1 MSSNASFD
9 VILEDA
15 VTSGL
20 ETQLGETA
28 KVLCLYLDPRIA
40 IRKPD
45 FYAKCLY
52 KCFPVPG
59 KIEILLLAISRR
71 LYEELGIVFEER
83 KNWKLSDFSDCVLDA
98 KKQYEAFQ

>member
-59 KIEILLLAISRR
+59 KIEILLLAIS
-71 LYEELGIVFEER
+71 
-83 KNWKLSDFSDCVLDA
+83 
-98 KKQYEAFQ
+98 

>member
-1 MSSNASFD
+1 MSRPSSFD
-9 VILEDA
+9 AILEDA
-15 VTSGL
+15 ITSGL

-40 IRKPD
+40 VRKPD

-52 KCFPVPG
+52 KCFPVRD
-59 KIEILLLAISRR
+59 KVDTLVVAISRR

-83 KNWKLSDFSDCVLDA
+83 RTWKLSDYVLDA